1 MRTGFPSTVLLAA
14 VFAAGPAGASAAP
27 PSGDVP
33 LPCTI
38 SSKPSDAALEV
49 DGIPAGATPA
59 TLSLAPGRHFARLAA
74 DGAPATFVEFEVA
87 PDRPNL
93 RFDLPA
99 PAVPVLLDS
108 VPQGASVSRDG
119 FDVGFTPML
128 LPDVPAGRHV
138 FAFKLAGHRDHVAE
152 IDLAP
157 PAPVRLA
164 PELVSVSGSLDV
176 KASPEGARVT
186 VGGLPRGAAPV
197 LVEDL
202 PEGEVDVRVEADGHR
217 PFVGRAAISPGK
229 TFSLS
234 AVLEPLPAS
243 IRVVTVPAGAT
254 VYVDDRRIGTSPT
267 TAQDLGAG
275 PHRVR
280 ILRDGYDPVARTVQ
294 LALGELRTEEFRL
307 AADTGSIR
315 VSTVPAEVEVRVD
328 GELRGTTRPE
338 PGAAAD
344 APSAALEIPDLPRGR
359 HKVVFSRKGWGSAE
373 RTVSVERGRPAEI
386 PAVALEKLFLPDFLV
401 ETSVRVYKGVF
412 IEKTDTA
419 YRIEIEPGVI
429 RTFPFKDI
437 RRVDILDPLA
447 APPAGK

>member
-1 MRTGFPSTVLLAA
+1 MKTLLLLLTAL
-14 VFAAGPAGASAAP
+14 SAAAAAP
-27 PSGDVP
+27 DIPVS
-33 LPCTI
+33 CTV
-38 SSKPSDAALEV
+38 SSKPSGAALEV
-49 DGIPAGATPA
+49 DGIPAGSTPA
-59 TLSLAPGRHFARLAA
+59 TLSLAPGRHVARLAP
-74 DGAPATFVEFEVA
+74 DGAPATFVEFEA
-87 PDRPNL
+87 SEDRPNI
-93 RFDLPA
+93 RFDLPV

-108 VPQGASVSRDG
+108 EPRGASVARDG
-119 FDVGFTPML
+119 FDVGVTPML

-138 FAFKLAGHRDHVAE
+138 FTFKLAGHRDHVAE

-164 PELVSVSGSLDV
+164 PALVSVSGALDV
-176 KASPEGARVT
+176 KASPEGAHVV

-202 PEGEVDVRVEADGHR
+202 PEGEVDVRVEAEGHR
-217 PFVGRAAISPGK
+217 PFTGRATISPGK

-234 AVLEPLPAS
+234 AVLEPLPGS
-243 IRVVTVPAGAT
+243 IRVVTTPAGAT
-254 VYVDDRRIGTSPT
+254 VYVDDRRIGISPI
-267 TAQDLGAG
+267 TAMDLDAG

-280 ILRDGYDPVARTVQ
+280 ILHDGYDPVARTVP
-294 LALGELRTEEFRL
+294 LSLGESRTEEFRL

-315 VSTVPAEVEVRVD
+315 VTTTPAEVEVRVD
-328 GELRGTTRPE
+328 GELCGTTKPE
-338 PGAAAD
+338 PGAD
-344 APSAALEIPDLPRGR
+344 AGVPSAALEIPDLPRGR

-373 RTVSVERGRPAEI
+373 RTVTVERGKAAEI

-412 IEKTDTA
+412 IEKTKDS

-447 APPAGK
+447 APAGK